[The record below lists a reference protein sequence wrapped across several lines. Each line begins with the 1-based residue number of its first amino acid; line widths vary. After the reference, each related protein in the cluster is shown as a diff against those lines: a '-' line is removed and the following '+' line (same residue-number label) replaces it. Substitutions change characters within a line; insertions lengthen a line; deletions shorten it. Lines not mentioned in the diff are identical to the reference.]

1 MHVAKRNVILL
12 YFSKLQIQYTTNFYM
27 NLFHIIDTYTVCNVT
42 DDVGIT
48 TLKETGLLKSI
59 IQGSSIE
66 IHRKFKGSIW
76 WKPNSQFIL
85 CCNDVPRIN
94 DTTPRND

>member
-1 MHVAKRNVILL
+1 MNAIMGEFMTHANVLAINDK
-12 YFSKLQIQYTTNFYM
+12 FSLENVV
-27 NLFHIIDTYTVCNVT
+27 NGVCNVT